1 MAILLVIPA
10 RYESTRFIGKP
21 LAELRGAGGVAK
33 PLIQRSWEAAER
45 VRAVMPEVKIV
56 VATDNTAI
64 ADCVTGFG
72 GEVVM
77 TSAAARNGTERC
89 AEAANGGDY
98 ELVINL
104 QGDAPLTPP
113 DFVTALVR
121 AMRDYPKAAMATPV
135 LKCDAGGLAALKQD
149 RAEGRVGATTA
160 VFDAQGRAMYFSK
173 EVIPYGGGGADGGA
187 GDGDGGVAVYHHVG
201 VYAYRPQALQ
211 DYIGWSPCDLESAE
225 GLEQLRFLSYG
236 ATVQC
241 VEVAAKG
248 RAFWEVNNPTDIARV
263 EGMLADL
270 GIN

>member
-21 LAELRGAGGVAK
+21 LADLRGAGGVAK

-45 VRAVMPEVKIV
+45 VRADLPEVKIV

-64 ADCVTGFG
+64 ADCVTRFG

-77 TSAAARNGTERC
+77 TSATARNGTERC

-135 LKCDAGGLAALKQD
+135 LKCDAEGLAALKQD

-160 VFDAQGRAMYFSK
+160 VFDTQGRAMYFSK
-173 EVIPYGGGGADGGA
+173 EVIPYGGG
-187 GDGDGGVAVYHHVG
+187 GGVAVYHHVG

-211 DYIGWSPCDLESAE
+211 DYIGWSPCDLETAE

-270 GIN
+270 GIS

>member
-1 MAILLVIPA
+1 MTILLVIPA

-21 LAELRGAGGVAK
+21 LAELRGADGVAK
-33 PLIQRSWEAAER
+33 PLIQRSWEAARR
-45 VRAVMPEVKIV
+45 VRAVVPEVKIV

-77 TSAAARNGTERC
+77 TSESARNGTERC

-135 LKCDAGGLAALKQD
+135 LKCDAEGLAALKQD

-160 VFDAQGRAMYFSK
+160 VFDTQGRAMYFSK
-173 EVIPYGGGGADGGA
+173 EVIPYGGGAD
-187 GDGDGGVAVYHHVG
+187 DGDGVAVYHHVG

-270 GIN
+270 AIS

>member
-1 MAILLVIPA
+1 MTILLVIPA
-10 RYESTRFIGKP
+10 RYDSTRFLGKP
-21 LAELRGAGGVAK
+21 LADLRGAGGVAK
-33 PLIQRSWEAAER
+33 PLIQRSWEAAGR
-45 VRAVMPEVKIV
+45 VRAVVPEVKIV

-77 TSAAARNGTERC
+77 TSGSARNGTERC

-135 LKCDAGGLAALKQD
+135 LKCDAEGLAALKQD

-173 EVIPYGGGGADGGA
+173 EVIPYGGGGE
-187 GDGDGGVAVYHHVG
+187 VAVYHHVG

-211 DYIGWSPCDLESAE
+211 DYIGWSPCDLETAE

-236 ATVQC
+236 AVVQC

>member
-33 PLIQRSWEAAER
+33 PLIQRSWEAAGR
-45 VRAVMPEVKIV
+45 VRADLPEVKII

-89 AEAANGGDY
+89 AEAALGGDY

-113 DFVTALVR
+113 DFVTALVG

-173 EVIPYGGGGADGGA
+173 EVIPYGGGADGGA
-187 GDGDGGVAVYHHVG
+187 GGVAVYHHVG

-270 GIN
+270 GIE

>member
-21 LAELRGAGGVAK
+21 LADLRGAGGVAK
-33 PLIQRSWEAAER
+33 PLIQRSWEAAGR

-77 TSAAARNGTERC
+77 TSATARNGTERC
-89 AEAANGGDY
+89 AEAADGGDY

-121 AMRDYPKAAMATPV
+121 AMRNYPKAAMATPV

-160 VFDAQGRAMYFSK
+160 VFDTQGRAMYFSK
-173 EVIPYGGGGADGGA
+173 EVIPYGGGGGA
-187 GDGDGGVAVYHHVG
+187 AVYHHVG

-236 ATVQC
+236 AAVQC

-270 GIN
+270 GVI

>member
-113 DFVTALVR
+113 DFVTALVG

-173 EVIPYGGGGADGGA
+173 EVIPYADA
-187 GDGDGGVAVYHHVG
+187 GGVAVYHHVG

-211 DYIGWSPCDLESAE
+211 DYIGWSPCALESAE

-270 GIN
+270 GIE

>member
-45 VRAVMPEVKIV
+45 ALADLPEVKIV

-77 TSAAARNGTERC
+77 TSGSARNGTERC

-113 DFVTALVR
+113 DFVTALVG

-135 LKCDAGGLAALKQD
+135 LKCDAEGLAALKQD

-160 VFDAQGRAMYFSK
+160 VFDTQGRAMYFSK
-173 EVIPYGGGGADGGA
+173 EVIPYGGGADGGADGG
-187 GDGDGGVAVYHHVG
+187 DGVAVYHHVG

-263 EGMLADL
+263 EGILADL
-270 GIN
+270 RIT

>member
-1 MAILLVIPA
+1 M
-10 RYESTRFIGKP
+10 S
-21 LAELRGAGGVAK
+21 
-33 PLIQRSWEAAER
+33 
-45 VRAVMPEVKIV
+45 RAVVPEVKIV

-173 EVIPYGGGGADGGA
+173 EVIPYGGGGGGA
-187 GDGDGGVAVYHHVG
+187 DGVAVYHHVG
-201 VYAYRPQALQ
+201 VYAYCPQALQ
-211 DYIGWSPCDLESAE
+211 DYIGWSPCDLETAE

-236 ATVQC
+236 AVVQC

-270 GIN
+270 RIN

>member
-21 LAELRGAGGVAK
+21 LADLRGAGGVAK

-45 VRAVMPEVKIV
+45 VLADLPEVKIL

-89 AEAANGGDY
+89 AEAADGGDY

-135 LKCDAGGLAALKQD
+135 LKCDAEGLAALKQD

-173 EVIPYGGGGADGGA
+173 EVIPYGGGS
-187 GDGDGGVAVYHHVG
+187 GVAVYHHVG

-211 DYIGWSPCDLESAE
+211 DYIGWSPCDLETAE

-236 ATVQC
+236 AVVQC